1 MEARA
6 VLKRAHVSP
15 RKARLVVDLIRGR
28 KVEEALHILKFTRRR
43 AAKIVEKVLKS
54 ALANATNKEIGDVD
68 VLKVS
73 RAFVDGGQIEK
84 RIQPTAM
91 GRAWAIHKRMSHI
104 TIVLAP
110 PVGPQKASS
119 GTVEKKSGQP
129 VKKSDQAGKKTGQT
143 GKKAGQTGKKT
154 ATTAKAKS

>member
-1 MEARA
+1 MNHMEAKA
-6 VLKRAHVSP
+6 VLKYSRVSP

-43 AAKIVEKVLKS
+43 AAKVIEKVLKS

-73 RAFVDGGQIEK
+73 KAYVDGGPMEK

-104 TIVLAP
+104 TIVLSP
-110 PVGPQKASS
+110 PAESS
-119 GTVEKKSGQP
+119 KRPADGT
-129 VKKSDQAGKKTGQT
+129 AKKTG
-143 GKKAGQTGKKT
+143 
-154 ATTAKAKS
+154 TTAKAKS